1 MKKILIVSNFYY
13 PHIGGIEQTAHD
25 CAEAL
30 KDLCEIKVICFNDCK
45 EDVNETIDGVE
56 VFKCSANFKL
66 SSQIVSVS
74 FARQIKKLMNYYKPD
89 IVIFNYPNPFAAH
102 FLLRNIK
109 KSSKFVLY
117 WHSDIIKQKILRA
130 VFVYQNF
137 KLLNRADKIIATS
150 PNYIIGSKYLRKYK
164 NKCCVIPS
172 CINTNRLQLSQQ
184 EIDEAKEIRGKYID
198 DILCVSVGR
207 HVEYKGFEYLIKAS
221 KLFKSNIKTLLI
233 GEGPLTKKLKLMAK
247 DNPNVIFLG
256 KLSDKKLRIF
266 LYASDIF
273 CFPSITK
280 NEAFGLSLAEAMYL
294 GKPAVTFTIPGSGVN
309 YVNKKNITGLEVNNK
324 DYNQFAYAV
333 NKLSENAKVLSKFSN
348 NAKRRV
354 KSKMLFIQ
362 YKKKI
367 NKMIESI

>member
-164 NKCCVIPS
+164 NK
-172 CINTNRLQLSQQ
+172 
-184 EIDEAKEIRGKYID
+184 
-198 DILCVSVGR
+198 
-207 HVEYKGFEYLIKAS
+207 
-221 KLFKSNIKTLLI
+221 
-233 GEGPLTKKLKLMAK
+233 
-247 DNPNVIFLG
+247 
-256 KLSDKKLRIF
+256 
-266 LYASDIF
+266 
-273 CFPSITK
+273 
-280 NEAFGLSLAEAMYL
+280 
-294 GKPAVTFTIPGSGVN
+294 
-309 YVNKKNITGLEVNNK
+309 
-324 DYNQFAYAV
+324 
-333 NKLSENAKVLSKFSN
+333 
-348 NAKRRV
+348 
-354 KSKMLFIQ
+354 
-362 YKKKI
+362 
-367 NKMIESI
+367 